1 MAPFGLAGHFPRE
14 RGKKPMSSSQPTEP
28 SAGYFRGRVH
38 ILPVRI
44 YYEDT
49 DFSGMVYHANYLRYF
64 ERGRSDVLRLAGIG
78 HTAIAARAEPLAFTV
93 RRIEIEFFAP
103 ARIDDALEVR
113 SAYEEIAGARIQVR
127 QEIYRAAERL
137 TAAKLE
143 VICMTLAGRPR
154 RIPPDLLAAFAPFLA
169 GASPQI
175 GRPPKCDG
183 ARD

>member
-1 MAPFGLAGHFPRE
+1 MTDQRTDDPA
-14 RGKKPMSSSQPTEP
+14 EP

-78 HTAIAARAEPLAFTV
+78 HSALAARSEPLAFTV
-93 RRIEIEFFAP
+93 RRIEVEFFAP

-113 SAYEEIAGARIQVR
+113 SAYEEIAGARIHVR
-127 QEIYRAAERL
+127 QEIFRGPERL
-137 TAAKLE
+137 SAAKLE
-143 VICMTLAGRPR
+143 VICITLAGRPK
-154 RIPPDLLAAFAPFLA
+154 RIPADLLAAFAPFVT
-169 GASPQI
+169 GVV
-175 GRPPKCDG
+175 
-183 ARD
+183 